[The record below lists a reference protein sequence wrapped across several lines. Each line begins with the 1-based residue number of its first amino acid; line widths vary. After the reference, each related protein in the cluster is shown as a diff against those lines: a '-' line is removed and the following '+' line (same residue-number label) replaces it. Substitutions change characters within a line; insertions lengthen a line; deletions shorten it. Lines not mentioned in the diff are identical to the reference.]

1 METWVNLGTRLRPGQ
16 QRIGPPLGGRQTG
29 ADTDLRPGLSGGDE
43 LVIVAVDAVAQAP
56 STGVR
61 RTLGVRDRNGSHDLA
76 DLALAAEV
84 VAASRHPITHT
95 GRVPVELER
104 TWIDDRLL
112 GPTDRGLRR
121 HDIEEVHPPGGTVDD
136 LPAAGASLRNVVADD
151 GPDLDAHDLH
161 RLDGSRGPRGA
172 ADARVERMDVALIG
186 VPFDSAGTATGVAQA
201 PAALR
206 AAGLLTALQEAGS
219 AVVDI
224 GDVQVT
230 PGDATRDAASGI
242 IAPAA
247 LLAMVH
253 NVRDAVSAAVAA
265 GAVPLVIGGDCPVLL
280 GCLAAIHE
288 EPVGLLFVD
297 GHEDA
302 WPPQMSTTGEAADM
316 ELGFLLGRFV
326 DDLPDP
332 LRSAL
337 PRIQPERVVVVGARD
352 QQELADA
359 GVESIDGVVDV
370 IRTEGLTQ
378 AAIGTLVAEQLD
390 RLDALGRWWLHVD
403 LDVLSTKSL
412 SAVDYRQGG
421 GLEWATLT
429 AVTQRVLGARGV
441 AGWTV
446 TIYNPDLDPDG
457 RQAATIVRYI
467 ARSASV
473 LGSRTP
479 R

>member
-1 METWVNLGTRLRPGQ
+1 
-16 QRIGPPLGGRQTG
+16 
-29 ADTDLRPGLSGGDE
+29 
-43 LVIVAVDAVAQAP
+43 
-56 STGVR
+56 
-61 RTLGVRDRNGSHDLA
+61 
-76 DLALAAEV
+76 
-84 VAASRHPITHT
+84 
-95 GRVPVELER
+95 
-104 TWIDDRLL
+104 
-112 GPTDRGLRR
+112 
-121 HDIEEVHPPGGTVDD
+121 
-136 LPAAGASLRNVVADD
+136 
-151 GPDLDAHDLH
+151 
-161 RLDGSRGPRGA
+161 
-172 ADARVERMDVALIG
+172 MDVALIG
-186 VPFDSAGTATGVAQA
+186 VPFDSAGTATGVARA

-206 AAGLLTALQEAGS
+206 AAGLLTALQEAGRS
-219 AVVDI
+219 VVDT
-224 GDVQVT
+224 GDVPLT
-230 PGDATRDAASGI
+230 PGGATRDAASGI

-253 NVRDAVSAAVAA
+253 NVRDAVSAAIAA

-280 GCLAAIHE
+280 GCLAAIRE

-316 ELGFLLGRFV
+316 ELGLLLGRFV

-378 AAIGTLVAEQLD
+378 AAIETLVTERID

-403 LDVLSTKSL
+403 LDVLSTVSL
-412 SAVDYRQGG
+412 SAVDYRQDG
-421 GLEWATLT
+421 GLDRPTLT
-429 AVTQRVLGARGV
+429 ALTERALGARGV

-457 RQAATIVRYI
+457 LQAEAIVRYI

-473 LGSRTP
+473 LGSSAQR
-479 R
+479 